1 MTVRVGIDGIDGF
14 RRNGR
19 TCLRADLDRAEDGAQ
34 AVEAVAVTCS
44 TRGCGCCR
52 AAPQTRICADSAEEG
67 TAMRHDTVGSVM
79 TAASSAPSTARK
91 SEKGIALSMTRR
103 IDGVADVLDQ
113 LAYRVDDARIRVEEQ
128 TMHGVADDWPR
139 RL

>member
-1 MTVRVGIDGIDGF
+1 
-14 RRNGR
+14 
-19 TCLRADLDRAEDGAQ
+19 
-34 AVEAVAVTCS
+34 
-44 TRGCGCCR
+44 
-52 AAPQTRICADSAEEG
+52 
-67 TAMRHDTVGSVM
+67 
-79 TAASSAPSTARK
+79 
-91 SEKGIALSMTRR
+91 MTRR